1 MIHRTTCLSDSDWKN
16 LHGNELYITMLRH
29 KIRVECPKDSV
40 LDIVEYIK
48 EVPEFLVYYQ
58 SDNVY
63 GHITYHV
70 YFESPIDMQNFIHF
84 YNTDKGIKEIG
95 KEK

>member
-1 MIHRTTCLSDSDWKN
+1 MD
-16 LHGNELYITMLRH
+16 
-29 KIRVECPKDSV
+29 
-40 LDIVEYIK
+40 YIK

-63 GHITYHV
+63 GHVTYHV

>member
-1 MIHRTTCLSDSDWKN
+1 MIHRTTCLSDSDWEN
-16 LHGNELYITMLRH
+16 LHGN
-29 KIRVECPKDSV
+29 DSV
-40 LDIVEYIK
+40 LDIVDYIK

-63 GHITYHV
+63 GHVTYHV